1 MSKRVYQIYK
11 NLFYKHGD
19 KAASVKA
26 RTYQQQNLRFKY
38 LFECAKIT
46 SSDSILDVG
55 SGLGNLLSFIRRRK
69 LKSKYTGIDF
79 LEEFIKISKKKHHN
93 DKNSKFFKFNILKQ
107 KIKKK
112 YDWVILSGTFNDKYK
127 DSSKD
132 MLRIIFKMFSSCK
145 KGIIFNSLSKNVD
158 YEDKKL
164 FYSHPDKVFD
174 YCIKNLSKYAILKTD
189 YQLKKGVIPFEYT
202 ICVKKRNEN

>member
-1 MSKRVYQIYK
+1 MSKKVYQIYK
-11 NLFYKHGD
+11 NLYYKHGD

-26 RTYQQQNLRFKY
+26 RTYQQQDLRFKY
-38 LFECAKIT
+38 LFECAVIT
-46 SSDSILDVG
+46 SSDTILDVG

-79 LEEFIKISKKKHHN
+79 LEEFISISKKKHQN

-112 YDWVILSGTFNDKYK
+112 YDWVVLSGTFNDKYK
-127 DSSKD
+127 NSNKD
-132 MLRIIFKMFSSCK
+132 MLKIISKMFISCK
-145 KGIIFNSLSKNVD
+145 KGIIFNSLNKNVD

-164 FYSHPDKVFD
+164 FYSHPDKVLN
-174 YCIKNLSKYAILKTD
+174 YCVKNLSKYIILKTD

-202 ICVKKRNEN
+202 MCVKKNK